1 MPCSR
6 TGSTS
11 AAGTACGPA
20 AGDQGQTNAESQA
33 AVYYCDNIKWCDGT
47 ACPQC
52 PHLTNK
58 EDFLTAYLTDSLFIL
73 FI

>member
-20 AGDQGQTNAESQA
+20 AGDQGQTNAEAPA
-33 AVYYCDNIKWCDGT
+33 ADYFCDNIKWCDVT
-47 ACPQC
+47 ACPRC

-58 EDFLTAYLTDSLFIL
+58 EDFLTAYLTASL
-73 FI
+73 